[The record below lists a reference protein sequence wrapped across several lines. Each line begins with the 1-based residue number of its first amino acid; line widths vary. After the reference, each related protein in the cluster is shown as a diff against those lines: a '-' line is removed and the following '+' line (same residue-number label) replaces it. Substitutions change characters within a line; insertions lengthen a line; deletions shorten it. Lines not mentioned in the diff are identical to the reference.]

1 MDFLGFAL
9 KLNNLKMRNKNN
21 FDLNIYFLFQNRQQ
35 LRFLDVNVKAL

>member
-1 MDFLGFAL
+1 MDFLEFVL